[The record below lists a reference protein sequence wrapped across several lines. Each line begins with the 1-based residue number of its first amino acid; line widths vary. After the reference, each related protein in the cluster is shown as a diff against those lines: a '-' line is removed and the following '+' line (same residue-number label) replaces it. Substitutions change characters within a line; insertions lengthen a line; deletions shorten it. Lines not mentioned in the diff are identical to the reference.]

1 MSAAS
6 KSVPTW
12 RKLALGAALLTAA
25 YLAIFGDKTPA
36 GTVDVAPRP
45 SSAGAVADRAAVQ
58 RPVPATTS
66 APTRATN
73 EPSASGGTGRTS
85 SATSKAVLPVLDEL
99 IPRAELLPAR
109 SASASVPRDLFAG
122 VDWTPPP
129 PPPVKEI
136 PLPPPPPTAPPLPF
150 QIMGKRQEAGQWE
163 VFLNRGDQV
172 LIVRKGSV
180 VEDSYRIDDISP
192 PSMTVTYLPLRQ
204 TLSLSVG
211 EAR

>member
-1 MSAAS
+1 MSAET
-6 KSVPTW
+6 KTVPAW

-36 GTVDVAPRP
+36 GTVDVAPRAG
-45 SSAGAVADRAAVQ
+45 SAAANSERAPVSRVMPA
-58 RPVPATTS
+58 VPAR
-66 APTRATN
+66 APN
-73 EPSASGGTGRTS
+73 ESPALNAAGRTTAAPS
-85 SATSKAVLPVLDEL
+85 GKPNPVLDEL
-99 IPRAELLPAR
+99 IPRTELLPAR
-109 SASASVPRDLFAG
+109 SASAKTTRDLFAG

-129 PPPVKEI
+129 PPPVKET
-136 PLPPPPPTAPPLPF
+136 PPPPAPPTAPPLPF
-150 QIMGKRQEAGQWE
+150 QIMGKRQDGGQWE